1 MIRLNASVSK
11 KLPIEGADFSSRS
24 FSAGVEIEL
33 ASGEGT
39 RIQEHLDKLHRILE
53 EAVDRQFANAG
64 SNGQDGHSDVTN
76 RPAQQ
81 PSGAGQPGNGNGGP
95 TDAQLRA
102 IYGIAKS
109 IGLDGNGGLASY
121 VRPFGADRP
130 EALTVKQASQVIDQ
144 LKGVQ
149 AANRNAAQARGG
161 QQ

>member
-64 SNGQDGHSDVTN
+64 SNGQNSFSNATD

-81 PSGAGQPGNGNGGP
+81 PSGSQPGNGNGGP

-109 IGLDGNGGLASY
+109 IGLDGNGGLAAY

-130 EALTVKQASQVIDQ
+130 ESLTVKQASQVIDQ

-149 AANRNAAQARGG
+149 AANRNAAQTRGG

>member
-33 ASGEGT
+33 ASGEGS

-53 EAVDRQFANAG
+53 EAVDRQFEDASA
-64 SNGQDGHSDVTN
+64 SRQDGHSNVPS
-76 RPAQQ
+76 RPAHQT
-81 PSGAGQPGNGNGGP
+81 SGGNQPGNGNGGP

-109 IGLDGNGGLASY
+109 IGLDGNVGLAAY
-121 VRPFGADRP
+121 VSPFGADRP

-149 AANRNAAQARGG
+149 AANRNATQTRGG
-161 QQ
+161 QP